1 MFRVP
6 ASADAPTFDHTFKV
20 GFFRWLSSNGTER
33 IEWARRRNQAAQL
46 ARLNQNART
55 DAFVQERIAGVVE
68 KAENR
73 ARENVASGKMT
84 QEVADEAVRQVREAA
99 AHS

>member
-33 IEWARRRNQAAQL
+33 IEWARRRNAA
-46 ARLNQNART
+46 ARLAKFNQDKRT
-55 DAFVQERIAGVVE
+55 ALMVEGRIAGVVE
-68 KAENR
+68 KAEQR
-73 ARENVASGKMT
+73 ARNNVASGKMT
-84 QEVADEAVRQVREAA
+84 QEAADEAVRRVREAA
-99 AHS
+99 THS